1 MFVYM
6 FILAAYALL
15 VFMYGGDSGDGNIS
29 TSTTEEA
36 SSIPESLVPTYVI
49 TCVQYNWNQ
58 VLVRFQYWCVLLNTS
73 WMMWW

>member
-1 MFVYM
+1 MCMFVYM

-49 TCVQYNWNQ
+49 TCVQYN
-58 VLVRFQYWCVLLNTS
+58 
-73 WMMWW
+73 